1 MEDNFDLDKVR
12 IRITYSEDDA
22 AYIAKCQEN
31 LAKETE
37 NKVLP
42 PELVLNG
49 VKNLMNKPKMGRYFL
64 AEILDPSLNKW
75 KPIGTSMTSFEL

>member
-1 MEDNFDLDKVR
+1 MEDNLDLDKVR
-12 IRITYSEDDA
+12 VRITYSEDDA

-49 VKNLMNKPKMGRYFL
+49 VINLMRKPKMGRYFL
-64 AEILDPSLNKW
+64 AEIFDPSLNKW